1 MPSIMPAPRARTF
14 AKAADRTQEPN
25 KRFEATTPV
34 FGFRDHCRC
43 PPYPYLR
50 NCGHE
55 ARPRPAPSCDHPRLL
70 VERPYR
76 LNLVDSDSTSLVCSN
91 TRYRPSPEGA
101 SEDRP
106 KREGAAFPRL
116 IGHTGLLPV
125 TLAPPP
131 GLRRTCSALVH
142 THGRELGTRF
152 FSCFLAG
159 GWRFGEQAMRM
170 TQTVHR

>member
-1 MPSIMPAPRARTF
+1 MPAPRARTF

-25 KRFEATTPV
+25 KKTLRGNNNTCFRFSRPLPLSAISLPT
-34 FGFRDHCRC
+34 
-43 PPYPYLR
+43 
-50 NCGHE
+50 HE

-76 LNLVDSDSTSLVCSN
+76 LNLVDSDSTSLVCSK

-101 SEDRP
+101 REDRP

-116 IGHTGLLPV
+116 IGHAVLLPV

-159 GWRFGEQAMRM
+159 GWRFGEQA
-170 TQTVHR
+170 TVCV